1 MENLLLFFIK
11 NEGNECIF
19 KYLKNKISLIEK
31 NFLIYANINLKS
43 KEFFQEI
50 ILKNT
55 IYLTEKIKM
64 KYFNNILYY
73 NDDNYEDYRMTRDKI
88 NIDRFK
94 AKTFYDKYNE
104 NSEKSSN
111 KELNETIFWQLFH
124 HFENINGRMFLKSKG
139 KRLITV
145 ELNGE
150 QALDGRGPYHE
161 VISCMCEELQ
171 SNYNSPWLY
180 PYYLE
185 SIILSS

>member
-1 MENLLLFFIK
+1 MENLFLFFIK
-11 NEGNECIF
+11 NEGNEYIF
-19 KYLKNKISLIEK
+19 KYLKNRISLIEK
-31 NFLIYANINLKS
+31 NFLIYVNINLKS

-111 KELNETIFWQLFH
+111 KELNETIF
-124 HFENINGRMFLKSKG
+124 
-139 KRLITV
+139 
-145 ELNGE
+145 
-150 QALDGRGPYHE
+150 
-161 VISCMCEELQ
+161 
-171 SNYNSPWLY
+171 
-180 PYYLE
+180 
-185 SIILSS
+185 

>member
-1 MENLLLFFIK
+1 MKLFSFFTDENITKFVEAFNAIKGVDNEVLTEDITYNDFIQYLKGKNEMENLFLFFIK
-11 NEGNECIF
+11 NEGNEYIF
-19 KYLKNKISLIEK
+19 KYLKNRISLIEN
-31 NFLIYANINLKS
+31 NFLIYVNINLKS

-111 KELNETIFWQLFH
+111 KELNETIF
-124 HFENINGRMFLKSKG
+124 
-139 KRLITV
+139 
-145 ELNGE
+145 
-150 QALDGRGPYHE
+150 
-161 VISCMCEELQ
+161 
-171 SNYNSPWLY
+171 
-180 PYYLE
+180 
-185 SIILSS
+185 